1 MVFTKQISVTFT
13 EEKMPPKNSVAVQ
26 KRIGLRIKELRSK
39 TPYSQEAL
47 ALQSGLDRTY
57 INSVENG
64 RRNISIRAISQI
76 STALKVS
83 LKEFFASDLFK
94 DKE

>member
-1 MVFTKQISVTFT
+1 MSPKESV
-13 EEKMPPKNSVAVQ
+13 SAQ

-39 TPYSQEAL
+39 TSYSQEVL
-47 ALQSGLDRTY
+47 AFEAGLDRTY

-76 STALKVS
+76 SSALKVS
-83 LKEFFASDLFK
+83 LKEFFSSDLFK
-94 DKE
+94 ERE